1 VYVRING
8 VGIGGLERLRA
19 FLFKPSERFIVLNG
33 FEFRLVAGTAAD
45 GLPLQASRGM
55 DYPSPFNMAVGA
67 KTIAV
72 RKAGQGPTGGK
83 PITFAF
89 YVQEFGARAR
99 FR

>member
-1 VYVRING
+1 
-8 VGIGGLERLRA
+8 
-19 FLFKPSERFIVLNG
+19 
-33 FEFRLVAGTAAD
+33 
-45 GLPLQASRGM
+45 M